1 MTIYLQFESEAMAR
15 LALAAY
21 LGSDGAWPSYI
32 GDAAVDVVGVVF
44 RPTGASIQTPEGL
57 QPEFAP
63 TPGWHIN
70 LSERVPE
77 LQQYEIVA
85 PATPDRV
92 FAGTEAITAPR
103 VPAKVTR
110 RQARQALA
118 MAGLLAAVQPA
129 IDAIPDP
136 LQRQLAQIE
145 WDDSQDFER
154 DRPLLIQLGHAI
166 GLDDA
171 GIDAMFIQAGGL

>member
-1 MTIYLQFESEAMAR
+1 MMIYLRFEDEAAGR
-15 LALAAY
+15 HALAPWAV
-21 LGSDGAWPSYI
+21 DGFLPAYI
-32 GDAAVDVVGVVF
+32 GAVAVDVVGLVQ
-44 RPTGASIQTPEGL
+44 RPTGNVIHGPEGDVA
-57 QPEFAP
+57 EMAAV
-63 TPGWHIN
+63 PGWHVN

-77 LQQYEIVA
+77 LQQYEIDA

-92 FAGTEAITAPR
+92 FAGSDDVAPPR
-103 VPAKVTR
+103 VPARVTR

-118 MAGLLAAVQPA
+118 LAGLFAAVQPA

-136 LQRQLAQIE
+136 QQRQLAQIE

-154 DRPLLIQLGHAI
+154 ERPLLIELGHAI

-171 GIDAMFIQAGGL
+171 GIDELFIQAGAL

>member
-1 MTIYLQFESEAMAR
+1 MKFLRFESDAQAR
-15 LALAAY
+15 AVFTPW
-21 LGSDGAWPSYI
+21 LGSEGGAFPPYI
-32 GDAAVDVVGVVF
+32 GNVAVDVVGQIK
-44 RPTGASIQTPEGL
+44 RPTGKMQDTPDGPVQEMV
-57 QPEFAP
+57 
-63 TPGWHIN
+63 TIPGWHIN

-77 LQQYEIVA
+77 LAQYELEA

-92 FAGTEAITAPR
+92 FAGSDAIQIPR

-118 MAGLLAAVQPA
+118 MEGLLDKVQPA
-129 IDAIPDP
+129 IDAISD
-136 LQRQLAQIE
+136 LQQRHLAQIE

-166 GLDDA
+166 GLTDA
-171 GIDAMFIQAGGL
+171 GIDALFIRAGGL

>member
-1 MTIYLQFESEAMAR
+1 MMRFLKFETEHQAR
-15 LALAAY
+15 TVFAALMQN
-21 LGSDGAWPSYI
+21 DAWPAYI
-32 GDAAVDVVGVVF
+32 GSVAVDVVGVVQ
-44 RPTGASIQTPEGL
+44 RPTGNVIQTPEGAV
-57 QPEFAP
+57 PEMVSV
-63 TPGWHIN
+63 PGWHIN

-77 LQQYEIVA
+77 LEPYEVVA

-92 FAGTEAITAPR
+92 FAGSDAVQTPR

-118 MAGLLAAVQPA
+118 MEGLLGSVQPA
-129 IDAIPDP
+129 IDAISDP

-154 DRPLLIQLGHAI
+154 DRALLIQLGHAI
-166 GLDDA
+166 GLTDA
-171 GIDAMFIQAGGL
+171 GIDALFIRAGGL

>member
-1 MTIYLQFESEAMAR
+1 MKFLRFESESEAVA
-15 LALAAY
+15 ALGAWTIE
-21 LGSDGAWPSYI
+21 GAWPAYI
-32 GDAAVDVVGVVF
+32 GNVAVDVVGVVK
-44 RPTGASIQTPEGL
+44 RPTGNMVDSPDGPVPEM
-57 QPEFAP
+57 AP
-63 TPGWHIN
+63 IPGWHIN

-77 LQQYEIVA
+77 LEQYEVAA

-92 FAGTEAITAPR
+92 FAGSDVVPTPR

-118 MAGLLAAVQPA
+118 MEGLLGSVQPA
-129 IDAIPDP
+129 IDAIADP

-166 GLDDA
+166 GLTDA
-171 GIDAMFIQAGGL
+171 GIDALFIRGGGL

>member
-1 MTIYLQFESEAMAR
+1 MKFLRFDNDAQARDVFAPWIGSE
-15 LALAAY
+15 
-21 LGSDGAWPSYI
+21 GGAFPPYI
-32 GDAAVDVVGVVF
+32 GNVAVDVVGQIK
-44 RPTGASIQTPEGL
+44 RPTGKMKDTPDGPVQEM
-57 QPEFAP
+57 A
-63 TPGWHIN
+63 TVPGWHIN

-77 LQQYEIVA
+77 LEQYEVDA

-92 FAGTEAITAPR
+92 FAGSDAVQAPR

-110 RQARQALA
+110 RQAHQALA
-118 MAGLLAAVQPA
+118 MAGLLSRVQPA

>member
-1 MTIYLQFESEAMAR
+1 MKFLRFESEAQAR
-15 LALAAY
+15 EVFAPWI
-21 LGSDGAWPSYI
+21 GAEGGTFPPYI
-32 GDAAVDVVGVVF
+32 GNVAVDVVGQIK
-44 RPTGASIQTPEGL
+44 RPTGKIQDTPDGL
-57 QPEFAP
+57 VPEMAP
-63 TPGWHIN
+63 IPGWHIN

-77 LQQYEIVA
+77 LEQYEVAA

-92 FAGTEAITAPR
+92 FAGNDDVAPPR
-103 VPAKVTR
+103 VPARVTR

-118 MAGLLAAVQPA
+118 LAGLFSQVQPA

-136 LQRQLAQIE
+136 QQRQLAQIE

-154 DRPLLIQLGHAI
+154 ERPLLIELGHAI

-171 GIDAMFIQAGGL
+171 GIDELFIQAGAL

>member
-1 MTIYLQFESEAMAR
+1 MRFLKFESEADAR
-15 LALAAY
+15 LAFAPWSAGLHGEMP
-21 LGSDGAWPSYI
+21 LSI
-32 GDAAVDVVGVVF
+32 GTVAVDVVGVVM
-44 RPTGASIQTPEGL
+44 RPTGGTIQTETGPLPEL
-57 QPEFAP
+57 AP
-63 TPGWHIN
+63 IPGWHVN
-70 LSERVPE
+70 LSDAVPE
-77 LQQYEIVA
+77 LEPFEIE
-85 PATPDRV
+85 PPTSPDRV
-92 FAGTEAITAPR
+92 FAGAWPPSAPH
-103 VPAKVTR
+103 VPLKVTR

-118 MAGLLAAVQPA
+118 MAGLLSRVQPA

-136 LQRQLAQIE
+136 LQRQIAQIE